1 MLEKIK
7 LALRFDDNYLD
18 SEIQDTID
26 AAKAD
31 LKLSGILENKIID
44 TDPLIIRAVK
54 TFCKAEFSTDDKEA
68 ERYRDS
74 YKMIKIHLLLSIDYT
89 VQEVIV

>member
-7 LALRFDDNYLD
+7 LALRIDDNYLD

-31 LKLSGILENKIID
+31 LKLSGILENKIME
-44 TDPLIIRAVK
+44 TDPLIIRAIK

-74 YKMIKIHLLLSIDYT
+74 YNMIKIHLSISIYYT
-89 VQEVIV
+89 VQEVTV